1 MSFFERAGRG
11 LTEIALPVAL
21 FEEAMRILPDGLI
34 LGIGFFSVLTLSFP
48 HGLFFASLLE
58 ALLAFHG
65 LRAINERIGLFNFLP
80 GKKSLSN
87 RCRTGF
93 SNITMDGL
101 TMFGEGLRSAFPSAP
116 LFMLSTAAAYMFGS
130 LSALKKELDTLG
142 PEYSMRLSIAAI
154 FLPTLIVLVTLYR
167 LLNSCDEMGTMIA
180 TILVGG
186 LLGLALTLQNRRL
199 FGDSALNL
207 IGVPLLRQRTAAGE
221 KLYVCPTQAKAP

>member
-11 LTEIALPVAL
+11 LTDIALPVAL

-65 LRAINERIGLFNFLP
+65 RLGLFNFLP

-180 TILVGG
+180 TIITGG